1 MINKTILLGRL
12 GKDAE
17 RKTSAKGTT
26 FWKFSIATNEWI
38 SSKNEEET
46 TWHNITCFNEYIGDQ
61 LDVKGKKGTLVY
73 LEGKIQKDTYTNNE
87 GQEVTSTNIVLGK
100 FGSVCK
106 IIEKQT
112 GSSGSSGSS
121 PSAYASAKNGSDD
134 FDDKIPF

>member
-17 RKTSAKGTT
+17 RKTSANGVS

-38 SSKNEEET
+38 STRNEEET
-46 TWHNITCFNEYIGDQ
+46 TWHNITCFNEYAGKQ
-61 LDVKGKKGTLVY
+61 LDDKGKKGTLVY
-73 LEGKIQKDTYTNNE
+73 IEGKIQKDTYTNNE

-100 FGSVCK
+100 FGSVLK
-106 IIEKQT
+106 IVEKQT
-112 GSSGSSGSS
+112 GSSSSSGSS
-121 PSAYASAKNGSDD
+121 ASAYASAKNGSDD